1 MKKQVLVIIMKLD
14 LAVLGHVSID
24 HIRFPG
30 RDEIIYPGGAAAAV
44 ATSAA
49 LAGARVGLITKVG
62 EDFPKEWLKKL
73 SSVLDV
79 RGVQILP
86 GKTIHIYM
94 IYHEDGSVDAPVEM
108 GVARNMGETPIPEE
122 YMDAGLFHIAPIPPE
137 EQLKA
142 LKRLEG
148 KIVSL
153 DFNPTY
159 MEDYRERTALMREIV
174 SRIEV
179 IFPNE
184 REALTIT
191 RAPTVEEAARRLHE
205 WGAKLVVITRGERG
219 VLLYDG
225 EFREF
230 PALPISE
237 DEIVDPT
244 GAGDA
249 FAGGFLAMYSR
260 GRGVEECVK
269 KGLEMAREVLKKT
282 GSWSI

>member
-1 MKKQVLVIIMKLD
+1 MGFDLV
-14 LAVLGHVSID
+14 VLGHVSID
-24 HIRFPG
+24 HIRIPG
-30 RDEIIYPGGAAAAV
+30 KPEVLLPGGAAAAV

-49 LAGARVGLITKVG
+49 LAGARVGLVTKVG
-62 EDFPKEWLKKL
+62 EDFPRKWLEKL
-73 SSVLDV
+73 ASILDI

-94 IYHEDGSVDAPVEM
+94 IYHEDGSVDAPVDM
-108 GVARNMGETPIPEE
+108 GVAQRMGETPIPEE
-122 YMDAGLFHIAPIPPE
+122 YLDSSVFHIAPIPPE

-148 KIVSL
+148 KRISL

-159 MEDYRERTALMREIV
+159 MEDYRTRKDLMREIV
-174 SRIEV
+174 SRV
-179 IFPNE
+179 DVLFPNE

-191 RAPTVEEAARRLHE
+191 EAGTVREAAEVLHE

-230 PALPISE
+230 PAFPVGE
-237 DEIVDPT
+237 EEIVDPT

-249 FAGGFLAMYSR
+249 FAGGFLAGYSQ
-260 GRGVEECVK
+260 GKPVEECVRL
-269 KGLEMAREVLKKT
+269 GLERAREVLKKE
-282 GSWSI
+282 GSWSV

>member
-1 MKKQVLVIIMKLD
+1 MGLD
-14 LAVLGHVSID
+14 LVVLGHVSID

-30 RDEIIYPGGAAAAV
+30 RKETLLPGGGAAAV

-49 LAGARVGLITKVG
+49 LAGARVGLVTKVG
-62 EDFPKEWLKKL
+62 EDFPREWLEKL
-73 SSVLDV
+73 ASILDV

-108 GVARNMGETPIPEE
+108 GVAENMGETPIPED
-122 YMDAGLFHIAPIPPE
+122 YLNASIFHVAPIPPE

-148 KIVSL
+148 KRISL

-159 MEDYRERTALMREIV
+159 MEDYREKKDLMREIV
-174 SRIEV
+174 SHVEV

-184 REALTIT
+184 REAMTIT
-191 RAPTVEEAARRLHE
+191 GAQSVKEAAETLHE
-205 WGAKLVVITRGERG
+205 WGAELVVLTRGEKG
-219 VLLYDG
+219 VLIYNG
-225 EFREF
+225 EEFSEF
-230 PALPISE
+230 PALPIGE
-237 DEIVDPT
+237 DEVVDPT

-249 FAGGFLAMYSR
+249 FAGGFLAGYSK
-260 GRGVEECVK
+260 GKPVEECVK
-269 KGLEMAREVLKKT
+269 LGLERAREVLKKW

>member
-1 MKKQVLVIIMKLD
+1 MELD

-30 RDEIIYPGGAAAAV
+30 REEILYPGGAAAAV

-49 LAGARVGLITKVG
+49 LAGARVGLVTKVG
-62 EDFPKEWLKKL
+62 EDFPREWLEKL
-73 SSVLDV
+73 ASLLDV

-86 GKTIHIYM
+86 GRTIHIYM
-94 IYHEDGSVDAPVEM
+94 IYHEDGTVDAPVEM
-108 GVARNMGETPIPEE
+108 GVAQNMGETPIPEE
-122 YMDAGLFHIAPIPPE
+122 YLGAEIFHIAPIPPE

-142 LKRLEG
+142 LERLEG
-148 KIVSL
+148 KRISL

-159 MEDYRERTALMREIV
+159 MEDYTKRTGLMREIV
-174 SRIEV
+174 SRVEV
-179 IFPNE
+179 LFPNE

-191 RAPTVEEAARRLHE
+191 KAKNVKEAAETLHG

-219 VLLYDG
+219 VLVYDG

-230 PALPISE
+230 SALPISPE
-237 DEIVDPT
+237 EIVDPT

-260 GRGVEECVK
+260 GAALEECVE
-269 KGLEMAREVLKKT
+269 KGLERAREVLKKT
-282 GSWSI
+282 GSWSV

>member
-1 MKKQVLVIIMKLD
+1 MDIV
-14 LAVLGHVSID
+14 VLGHVSID

-30 RDEIIYPGGAAAAV
+30 KKEILLPGGAAAAV

-49 LAGARVGLITKVG
+49 LAGARVGLVTKVG
-62 EDFPKEWLKKL
+62 EDFSKEWLEKL
-73 SSVLDV
+73 ASVLDV

-86 GKTIHIYM
+86 GRTIHIYM
-94 IYHEDGSVDAPVEM
+94 IYHEDGTVDAPVDM

-122 YMDAGLFHIAPIPPE
+122 YMNAEIFHIAPIPPE

-148 KIVSL
+148 KRISL

-159 MEDYRERTALMREIV
+159 MEDYAKRTELMREIV
-174 SRIEV
+174 SRVEV
-179 IFPNE
+179 LFPNE

-191 RAPTVEEAARRLHE
+191 KAPTVEEAAETLHE

-219 VLLYDG
+219 VLVYDG
-225 EFREF
+225 KLKEFS
-230 PALPISE
+230 ALPISSH
-237 DEIVDPT
+237 EIVDLT
-244 GAGDA
+244 GAGDG
-249 FAGGFLAMYSR
+249 FAGGFLALYSKNAPI
-260 GRGVEECVK
+260 EDCVR
-269 KGLEMAREVLKKT
+269 KGLERAREVLKKT

>member
-1 MKKQVLVIIMKLD
+1 MKLD

-30 RDEIIYPGGAAAAV
+30 REEIVYPGGAAAAV

-49 LAGARVGLITKVG
+49 LAGASVGLITKVG
-62 EDFPKEWLKKL
+62 EDFPKEWLEKL
-73 SSVLDV
+73 ASILDIK
-79 RGVQILP
+79 GVQILP
-86 GKTIHIYM
+86 GRTIHIYM
-94 IYHEDGSVDAPVEM
+94 IYHEDGSVDAPVDM
-108 GVARNMGETPIPEE
+108 GVAQKMGETPIPEE
-122 YMDAGLFHIAPIPPE
+122 YMNARLFHIAPIPPE

-148 KIVSL
+148 KRVSL

-159 MEDYRERTALMREIV
+159 MKDYEKKTGLMMEIA
-174 SRIEV
+174 SRVEV
-179 IFPNE
+179 LFPNE

-191 RAPTVEEAARRLHE
+191 KAKTVEEAAKILHG

-219 VLLYDG
+219 VLVYDG
-225 EFREF
+225 TFREF
-230 PALPISE
+230 SALPISPE
-237 DEIVDPT
+237 EIVDPT

-260 GRGVEECVK
+260 EKGVEECVK
-269 KGLEMAREVLKKT
+269 KGLESAREVLKKT